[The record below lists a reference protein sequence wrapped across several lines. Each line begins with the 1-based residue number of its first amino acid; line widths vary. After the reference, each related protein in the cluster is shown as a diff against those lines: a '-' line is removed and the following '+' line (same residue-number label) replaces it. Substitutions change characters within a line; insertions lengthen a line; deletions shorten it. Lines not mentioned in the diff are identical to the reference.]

1 LRLPRDLAGTDL
13 ASMLARYGY
22 QQIRETGSH
31 IRLVSSAKG
40 HEHHITIPA
49 HKSLKPG
56 TLSSI
61 LRDVA
66 AYLEMERSALADD
79 LFGS

>member
-1 LRLPRDLAGTDL
+1 LAGTDL
-13 ASMLARYGY
+13 ASLLSRHGY
-22 QQIRETGSH
+22 QQTRQTGSH
-31 IRLVSSAKG
+31 IRLVSTARG
-40 HEHHITIPA
+40 PEHYITIPA
-49 HKSLKPG
+49 HKNLKPG

-66 AYLEMERSALADD
+66 AYLEIERDALAED